1 MIYARGFL
9 LCMLFSCQSCHWD
22 LFCCFESL
30 FSVLSLLISNLSV
43 VFSSIS
49 SVAYFSLSSLLS
61 PNTSFSSWTA
71 FSAVHLSIIPALS
84 GINLLRW
91 IWSLCANTAS
101 KDSQTIWDVGWPS
114 VNVTQKRRRRNRWYP
129 CVFDT
134 LLLSVL
140 LAAVPPLVSF
150 DLPSVFCFS
159 RHI

>member
-9 LCMLFSCQSCHWD
+9 LCMLFSWD
-22 LFCCFESL
+22 LFFCFESL
-30 FSVLSLLISNLSV
+30 FSVLSFLISNLSV

-49 SVAYFSLSSLLS
+49 PVAYFSSLLT
-61 PNTSFSSWTA
+61 PNTSFSSWTT
-71 FSAVHLSIIPALS
+71 FSAVHLSIVPALS

-134 LLLSVL
+134 PLLSVL

-150 DLPSVFCFS
+150 NLPSVFCFS